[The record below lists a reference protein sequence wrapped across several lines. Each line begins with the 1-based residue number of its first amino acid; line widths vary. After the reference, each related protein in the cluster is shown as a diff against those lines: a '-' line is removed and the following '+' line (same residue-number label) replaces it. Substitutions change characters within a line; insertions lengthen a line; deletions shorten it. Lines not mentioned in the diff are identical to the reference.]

1 MPNKKIQVEG
11 KLTSRCFDFDHIT
24 SWTYCLFPININ
36 SNGPTNCREY
46 PSLFLDHT
54 YSIGPRT
61 IFSSFTYAPSSSPRT
76 TLTSLAELILNGLT
90 TLLGDSVGRVFQSL
104 FPPMPQFK
112 GRQVVTLHNQRDFL
126 FFRRHRLVS
135 PTQFLLLPF
144 SLPLSPLGRS
154 VGCEIQ
160 S

>member
-1 MPNKKIQVEG
+1 MPNKKVQLEG
-11 KLTSRCFDFDHIT
+11 ELTIRCFNFDHIT
-24 SWTYCLFPININ
+24 SWTYCLFPINIH
-36 SNGPTNCREY
+36 SNGSTNCRE
-46 PSLFLDHT
+46 SLSFILDHT
-54 YSIGPRT
+54 NILGPRA
-61 IFSSFTYAPSSSPRT
+61 IISSFTYAPSSSPSNI
-76 TLTSLAELILNGLT
+76 LTSIAELILNGLT